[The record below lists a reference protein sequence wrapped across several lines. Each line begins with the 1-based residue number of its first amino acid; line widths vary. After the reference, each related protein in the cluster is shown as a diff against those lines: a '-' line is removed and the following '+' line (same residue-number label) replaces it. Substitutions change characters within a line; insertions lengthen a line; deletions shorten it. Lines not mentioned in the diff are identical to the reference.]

1 MREGR
6 IKPGHIGSYTKSFG
20 LCIVPVYSSSQR
32 SAAVNKIQNVVDIVF
47 EKGEA
52 AVSTIKR

>member
-1 MREGR
+1 MRTGR

-32 SAAVNKIQNVVDIVF
+32 AAAQKVQNVVDLVF

-52 AVSTIKR
+52 AVSVIKR